1 LYAEYLKERTDERP
15 TTFHVEYSGVKLD
28 VSGFQLEYQ
37 ADPDPEI
44 CHEEDEN
51 HIGENLHS
59 KDYIGALTLIL
70 RKLFIMHSGYR
81 RIIITTVVILLMRI
95 SLESKALSS
104 LSCRKWMKDR
114 RRRFI
119 CTMNE
124 EG

>member
-1 LYAEYLKERTDERP
+1 MYAEYLKERTDERP

-59 KDYIGALTLIL
+59 KDYTGALTLIL

-81 RIIITTVVILLMRI
+81 RIIITTVVILLMRM
-95 SLESKALSS
+95 SLESNALSS
-104 LSCRKWMKDR
+104 LSCRKWMNDR
-114 RRRFI
+114 RRRLI
-119 CTMNE
+119 CTMKE
-124 EG
+124 DG